1 MRQYK
6 VCLQT
11 WMLLLQILS
20 AGFFQDGLSLA
31 GSSAQSQYEMAI
43 KKGFNYFDNFDN
55 QNHQIMSIKIIKIM
69 MIGKRM
75 RLWEERG
82 VIHVLCSNVISLGTV
97 PVSKQ
102 HLFTLSLFVF
112 ILKISHFRDKKKKK
126 IPQVI
131 QWQEGKARGVRV
143 LCMLLAGS
151 ELMLLRICPEKNPS

>member
-1 MRQYK
+1 
-6 VCLQT
+6 
-11 WMLLLQILS
+11 MLLLQILS

-112 ILKISHFRDKKKKK
+112 ILKISHFRDQKKKK
-126 IPQVI
+126 
-131 QWQEGKARGVRV
+131 
-143 LCMLLAGS
+143 
-151 ELMLLRICPEKNPS
+151 NPSGDTVTGRKGQRCKSALYAAGWI